1 MLRLDRR
8 ARSTHVRCRDRMYLF
23 CLLPAQLA
31 RVSRAAHPVQDHSHE
46 TLAPCRRV
54 ALADVSVLHGGS
66 PEVGPCGPSFGSRKS
81 KSRAHWLGP
90 APRMT
95 RRSACSNQIPA
106 IAASLRRRSA
116 CFRPKTGF
124 RMFRWNGGI
133 AAISG
138 QESRARHLGA
148 YQARQLARPG
158 LAPTFWYVRT
168 TRGSERRS
176 ELFSMV
182 MAESSPPPAIHCR
195 SDGPALA
202 RAGQCICRREPAGR
216 RPVWAALARGGPS
229 GNEAAEMG

>member
-1 MLRLDRR
+1 MPAQGTCVPSVRSVKRITILSKLAPHCQVWANGRDRATGGAPIFR
-8 ARSTHVRCRDRMYLF
+8 RHPACFVWTGGYGPTHVRCRDRMYLF

-31 RVSRAAHPVQDHSHE
+31 RASRAAHPVQDHSHE

-138 QESRARHLGA
+138 QESHARHLGA
-148 YQARQLARPG
+148 YQA
-158 LAPTFWYVRT
+158 
-168 TRGSERRS
+168 
-176 ELFSMV
+176 
-182 MAESSPPPAIHCR
+182 
-195 SDGPALA
+195 
-202 RAGQCICRREPAGR
+202 
-216 RPVWAALARGGPS
+216 
-229 GNEAAEMG
+229 